1 MPGDYSTT
9 NPTAK
14 MTTATVTV
22 NHGTTV
28 IVTSIFAAAPIS
40 IASPTNYPEA
50 ETTGAHNSQAAST
63 AIGLPNQSVVGTTE
77 PQSSF
82 WDSTGKVVA
91 VFVVTGALIIAMV
104 IALVWFCS
112 RKTRRRDD
120 ETRQGNPGA
129 NDGAVTADKD
139 ISRPTSLLQLL
150 GRRETLRTQKP
161 GFSYRN
167 YEETKPSETRVPMV
181 DQRLDPQSMM
191 IRFENNTSHT
201 SFRDDEDY
209 SRRIWR
215 VTNASDS
222 DSLHSAE
229 RRM

>member
-1 MPGDYSTT
+1 MSGDYSTT

-28 IVTSIFAAAPIS
+28 IVTSIFAAAPI
-40 IASPTNYPEA
+40 ITSPTNYPEA
-50 ETTGAHNSQAAST
+50 ETTKGPSSQGAST
-63 AIGLPNQSVVGTTE
+63 AIGLPNQSVVDTSE

-91 VFVVTGALIIAMV
+91 VFVAIGALIIAMV

-112 RKTRRRDD
+112 RKKRRRDE
-120 ETRQGNPGA
+120 ETRQGSPGA
-129 NDGAVTADKD
+129 LTGAVTADKD
-139 ISRPTSLLQLL
+139 ISRSTSLLQLL
-150 GRRETLRTQKP
+150 GRRETLRTEKP
-161 GFSYRN
+161 GFTYRN
-167 YEETKPSETRVPMV
+167 YEENKPSETRVPMV

-191 IRFENNTSHT
+191 IRFEDNTSHT
-201 SFRDDEDY
+201 SFRDEEDY

-215 VTNASDS
+215 VTNATDS
-222 DSLHSAE
+222 DSQHSTE